1 MKGLMVRARA
11 KWIEEGKKPIKYFLA
26 LEKRN
31 YINKTISKIANDS
44 GVLITNQQEIL
55 NEIKYFYQT
64 LYSNKDNDL
73 NDVVIEEIIDKSL
86 VNILDRNMYEK
97 LEGKITYS
105 EALET
110 LKNMK
115 NDKLPGSDGFT
126 AELKIFFL
134 ERYMPLLVNVSY
146 ESFEKGLL
154 STTQKLGI
162 IYILPKEDKC
172 REYLKYWRPISLL
185 NVSYKLISVCIAN
198 RLKQV
203 LDYIINENQK
213 DFLKGRFIGENTRFV
228 YDIINETKIRQIPGM
243 ILLID
248 FEKAFD
254 SISWSFMFKALKFFN
269 FGPNIIRWVKT
280 CYTVAKL
287 CVIQNGIFS
296 DFFNIGRGCR
306 QGDPISP

>member
-1 MKGLMVRARA
+1 MLAN
-11 KWIEEGKKPIKYFLA
+11 EG
-26 LEKRN
+26 
-31 YINKTISKIANDS
+31 
-44 GVLITNQQEIL
+44 
-55 NEIKYFYQT
+55 
-64 LYSNKDNDL
+64 
-73 NDVVIEEIIDKSL
+73 
-86 VNILDRNMYEK
+86 
-97 LEGKITYS
+97 
-105 EALET
+105 
-110 LKNMK
+110 
-115 NDKLPGSDGFT
+115 
-126 AELKIFFL
+126 
-134 ERYMPLLVNVSY
+134 
-146 ESFEKGLL
+146 FEKGLL

-172 REYLKYWRPISLL
+172 REYLKNWRPISLL
-185 NVSYKLISVCIAN
+185 NVSYKLISACIAN

-213 DFLKGRFIGENTRFV
+213 GFLKGRFIGENTRFV

-280 CYTVAKL
+280 CYTVANL

-306 QGDPISP
+306 QGDLISPYLFNICVEIMGIMIRQNRHIKGIHTQRYICLFQYADDTIMF

>member
-1 MKGLMVRARA
+1 MNTIRNNEYETNNDELILLQNELELIRKEHMKGLMVRARA
-11 KWIEEGKKPIKYFLA
+11 KWIEEGEKPTKYFLA

-55 NEIKYFYQT
+55 SEIKYFYQT

-73 NDVVIEEIIDKSL
+73 NDVVIEEIIDKSS
-86 VNILDRNMYEK
+86 VNILDRNMCEK
-97 LEGKITYS
+97 LEGKTTYS

-115 NDKLPGSDGFT
+115 NDKSPGSDGFT
-126 AELKIFFL
+126 AELFKFFWKDICHFWL
-134 ERYMPLLVNVSY
+134 MLANEG
-146 ESFEKGLL
+146 FEKGLL

-172 REYLKYWRPISLL
+172 REYLKNWRPISLL
-185 NVSYKLISVCIAN
+185 NVSYKLISACIAN

-213 DFLKGRFIGENTRFV
+213 GFLKGRFIGENTRF
-228 YDIINETKIRQIPGM
+228 EGT
-243 ILLID
+243 
-248 FEKAFD
+248 EKSLKSAF
-254 SISWSFMFKALKFFN
+254 SFN
-269 FGPNIIRWVKT
+269 FQNI
-280 CYTVAKL
+280 
-287 CVIQNGIFS
+287 
-296 DFFNIGRGCR
+296 
-306 QGDPISP
+306 QG